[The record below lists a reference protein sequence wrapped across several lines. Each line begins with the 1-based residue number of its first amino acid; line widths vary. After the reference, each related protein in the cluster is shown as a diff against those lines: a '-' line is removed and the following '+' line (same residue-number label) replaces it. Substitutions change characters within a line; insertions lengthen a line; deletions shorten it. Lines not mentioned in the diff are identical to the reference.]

1 MLIELLRRWPRLN
14 GEIQR
19 ALLQLVDGYFKG
31 EGS

>member
-1 MLIELLRRWPRLN
+1 MLIEIIRRWARLDA
-14 GEIQR
+14 GIQR